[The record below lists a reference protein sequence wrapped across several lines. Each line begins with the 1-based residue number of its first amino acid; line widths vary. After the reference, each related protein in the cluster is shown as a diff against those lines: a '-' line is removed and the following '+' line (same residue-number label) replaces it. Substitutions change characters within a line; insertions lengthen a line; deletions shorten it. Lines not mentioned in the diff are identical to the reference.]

1 MPGSINRP
9 TPAPPDAMTQQN
21 LRNVAIIA
29 HVDHGKTSLVDQL
42 LRQSGQFRPGE
53 LSGELIM
60 DSNPL
65 EKERGITIFSK
76 NCAVDYQ
83 APDGQAYHINLVDTP
98 GHADFGGE
106 VERVLKL
113 ADGVLLLV
121 DAFEGPMPQTRFVL
135 GKALAARLRPIVV
148 LNKMD
153 RPDARPEQVH
163 DELLDLFIA
172 LGADDDLLEFPMV
185 YASAKEGWASW
196 QPDAPGHDIN
206 PVFEAIIQHVPAP
219 TDDPAGPLAMLI
231 TTLDYSEYVGRIG
244 IGRVF
249 SGAVEAGAPVAR
261 IDRNANMQRTR
272 VGQVLRFD
280 GLART
285 SVQRVQAGDICGL
298 VGLDAVDIGDTIAS
312 PDNPEALPP
321 VAIDEPTLHMTFRIN
336 DSPFGGKEG
345 KYVTARQLRQ
355 RLERELETN
364 VALRVAPGE
373 EGDDFNVSGRGLL
386 HLGILLENMRRE
398 GYELSVGK
406 PRVIYHTDQ
415 QGRSTEPIEQL
426 SIDLPDQAV
435 GNVMSLVGDRRA
447 ELVKMEQR
455 GTMTHLSFT
464 IPARGL
470 IGLRSR
476 VLTASGGEAIMH
488 HTFDHYGPVRGPIG
502 GRTNGVMIATETGPV
517 TAYAVDQLAD
527 RGVMFVS
534 PGETVYEGQIVGEH
548 NKDNDI
554 PVNAT
559 RKKQLT
565 NIRSATKEATV
576 TLKAPRK
583 LSLEAALEYIEDD
596 ELVELT
602 PQSIRL
608 RKRLLKEADRRRE
621 GRRAKATASN
631 N

>member
-1 MPGSINRP
+1 
-9 TPAPPDAMTQQN
+9 MTCQN

-76 NCAVDYQ
+76 NCAIDYQ

-135 GKALAARLRPIVV
+135 GKALAARLKPIVV

-153 RPDARPEQVH
+153 RADARPDQVH

-185 YASAKEGWASW
+185 YASAKDGWARW
-196 QPDAPGHDIN
+196 QPDGPGEDIS
-206 PVFEAIIQHVPAP
+206 PVFEAIVRHVPAP
-219 TDDPAGPLAMLI
+219 TDDPTGPLAMLI

-261 IDRNANMQRTR
+261 IDRHGKMQRTK

-285 SVQRVQAGDICGL
+285 SVQRVAAGDICGL

-312 PDNPEALPP
+312 PENPEALPP

-345 KYVTARQLRQ
+345 KFVTARQLRQ

-406 PRVIYHTDQ
+406 PRVIYHTDD
-415 QGRSTEPIEQL
+415 QGRPTEPIEQL

-447 ELVKMEQR
+447 ELAKMEQR
-455 GTMTHLSFT
+455 GAMTHLSFT

-517 TAYAVDQLAD
+517 TAYAVDQLSD

-565 NIRSATKEATV
+565 NIRSSTKEATV

-583 LSLEAALEYIEDD
+583 LTLEAALEYIEDD

-608 RKRLLKEADRRRE
+608 RKRLLAEADRRRE
-621 GRRAKATASN
+621 GRRAKAAASN
-631 N
+631 P